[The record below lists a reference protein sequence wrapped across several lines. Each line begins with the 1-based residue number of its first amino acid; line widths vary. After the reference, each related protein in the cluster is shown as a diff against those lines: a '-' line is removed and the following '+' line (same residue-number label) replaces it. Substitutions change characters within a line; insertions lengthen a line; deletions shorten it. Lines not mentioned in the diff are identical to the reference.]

1 MRFRKPPSEQ
11 WSNGR
16 VVWCAHPRKPTNEDG
31 EAGNGSIQKPNC
43 NAMENSPKFHN
54 AAGATIVRIGCR
66 EFKCIGD
73 RPPQDHPHVYLNMGT
88 ADEIICPYC
97 ATVFRF
103 DASLG
108 PGDAE
113 PADCAYSDVG
123 YEAEVKQLE
132 TGA

>member
-1 MRFRKPPSEQ
+1 MDAPYAAYGSAE
-11 WSNGR
+11 SNGR
-16 VVWCAHPRKPTNEDG
+16 ADNSSIYNQ
-31 EAGNGSIQKPNC
+31 NG
-43 NAMENSPKFHN
+43 NAMESNPKFHN
-54 AAGATIVRIGCR
+54 ASGIAIVYVGCR

-73 RPPQDHPHVYLNMGT
+73 RPPQDHPHVYLNMGD
-88 ADEIICPYC
+88 ANEIICPYC

-113 PADCAYSDVG
+113 PADCAYRDVD
-123 YEAEVKQLE
+123 YEAWVKQLE